1 MKEEWDIIIR
11 PKGGLMQADVRGIW
25 KYRDLILLFVKRD
38 FTATYKQTV
47 LGPLW
52 VLLQPLLTAL
62 LYFFIFTVVARIPT
76 GKVPPLLFYLCGYVP
91 WSYFSESFMRTS
103 VTFTANAS
111 VFGKVYFPRL
121 VSPVS
126 VIISSMI
133 RFSIQMGLLVLIY
146 FLFVFKGATVSPTI
160 YAVYIPVLLLMTGLL
175 SLACGLLFSALTTKY
190 RDLNFLLGFVMQLGM
205 YGSSVVF
212 SYSAFSGHPMIQKL
226 LAFNPMLWIIEAY
239 RVALVGEGIWSWNG
253 LAYAALF
260 IVVLLTIAIGVF
272 GKVEKNFMDT
282 V

>member
-1 MKEEWDIIIR
+1 MKEDWDMIIR
-11 PKGGLMQADVRGIW
+11 PKSGLMQADVRGIW
-25 KYRDLILLFVKRD
+25 KYRDLVLLFVKRD
-38 FTATYKQTV
+38 FTASYKQTI

-52 VLLQPLLTAL
+52 VVLQPLLTAL

-76 GKVPPLLFYLCGYVP
+76 GSVPPLLFYLCGYVP

-133 RFSIQMGLLVLIY
+133 RFVIQMSLLTLIY
-146 FLFVFKGATVSPTI
+146 ILFVFNGADVSPTS
-160 YAVYIPVLLLMTGLL
+160 YALFIPMLLLMTALMA
-175 SLACGLLFSALTTKY
+175 LACGLLFSSLTTKY

-205 YGSSVVF
+205 YGSCVVF
-212 SYSAFSGHPMIQKL
+212 SYSTFSNHPFIQKL
-226 LAFNPMLWIIEAY
+226 LSLNPMMWIIEAY
-239 RVALVGEGIWSWNG
+239 RVALVGEGIWSWGG
-253 LAYAALF
+253 LGYAFAV
-260 IVVLLTIAIGVF
+260 IAVLLILAVGVF